1 MNKEQI
7 IEKLESIYYGP
18 ERSAKIYIVIN
29 QVISALSNSVL
40 LSPKEGAFAAIAA
53 MVAKK
58 AMPESSRPYD
68 SLVEVIKPQL
78 KKKPNDPSLF
88 HNRS

>member
-7 IEKLESIYYGP
+7 IEKLESICYGP
-18 ERSAKIYIVIN
+18 ERSAKISIVIN
-29 QVISALSNSVL
+29 QVISALRNSVL
-40 LSPKEGAFAAIAA
+40 LSPKEGAVAAIAA

-58 AMPESSRPYD
+58 VMPESSRHYD
-68 SLVEVIKPQL
+68 SLVEVIEPQL

>member
-1 MNKEQI
+1 LNKEQI
-7 IEKLESIYYGP
+7 IEKLEYIYYGS
-18 ERSAKIYIVIN
+18 ERSTKLYVVIN

-40 LSPKEGAFAAIAA
+40 LSPKEGAVAAIAA

-58 AMPESSRPYD
+58 AMPESSRHYD
-68 SLVEVIKPQL
+68 SLVKVIEPQL